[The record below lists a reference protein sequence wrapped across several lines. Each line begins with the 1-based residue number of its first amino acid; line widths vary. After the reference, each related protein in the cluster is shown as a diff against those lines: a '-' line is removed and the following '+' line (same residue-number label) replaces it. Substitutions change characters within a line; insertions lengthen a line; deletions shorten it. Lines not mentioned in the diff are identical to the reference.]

1 MLSWNLY
8 LFFYF
13 RTITEFISKNLKKS
27 QEFIAGGIVDLL
39 LMVVVK
45 DPEDVVDDIIEE
57 FTLEIEKKVSACAL
71 PVAMKSFSFS

>member
-1 MLSWNLY
+1 M
-8 LFFYF
+8 
-13 RTITEFISKNLKKS
+13 KKS

-57 FTLEIEKKVSACAL
+57 FTLEIEKKVPACVL